1 MAFGGLGG
9 IIGGTVFRTEDA
21 PLYRPGIYACLI
33 ANFLIVAISLILIMT
48 LHRANKRADSG
59 DKVIQGLA
67 SFRYAV

>member
-1 MAFGGLGG
+1 VAFGGLGG

-33 ANFLIVAISLILIMT
+33 ANFLIVFISLILMMT

-59 DKVIQGLA
+59 QKVIQGLA
-67 SFRYAV
+67 GFRYAV